1 MLENLLENAKKKFL
15 LHTIN
20 SLTNLSNDE
29 MLRVINIGE
38 KLLVRNPDVKK
49 RTEGIKTLIENDA
62 PMAQL
67 LRNTFEMFSPNAKKK
82 FIENFL
88 INATIIGNQKRHGIE
103 EKLGFGF
110 PWFFVISP
118 TAKCNL
124 SCIGCYAGG
133 YQQNEGL
140 SFEEVDRIFTEAK
153 HLGIYFITVS
163 GGEPF
168 IWPKIYDLFEKHN
181 DMYFQ
186 VYTNGTML
194 NKKNAKRLA
203 ELGNVAPGISIEGSR
218 EETDNRRGAGIY
230 DKVMEAMDNLTEA
243 GVLHGFSVTM
253 TKLNADT
260 LTSDEFYDQMIA
272 KKCFF
277 GWLFQYV
284 PIGRKPDVS
293 LMATPEQ
300 RNKLRLKVQEIRNKK
315 PIFLGDFWNDGEY
328 VGGCLA
334 GARPGGYFHINC
346 DGDVEPCVFLQFS
359 VDNIKGKHL
368 LDVTQS
374 PFFKAIRNAQPYTK
388 NSNLL
393 RPCALI
399 DNPEVLRKLV
409 NEYNAKPSYNS
420 SYDVISKPEVT
431 SFLDQYSEEHRKIT
445 DPVWE
450 KEMKGKYKHW
460 KEYWPDL
467 SEKKK

>member
-1 MLENLLENAKKKFL
+1 MFDNAKKMLIRKAIISASEMSDEGLVRIINRGERFFVRDS
-15 LHTIN
+15 TIKKQVESVKKAIMEN
-20 SLTNLSNDE
+20 TPTVQMARNAMRMLSPKAK
-29 MLRVINIGE
+29 E
-38 KLLVRNPDVKK
+38 KLVDNL
-49 RTEGIKTLIENDA
+49 
-62 PMAQL
+62 
-67 LRNTFEMFSPNAKKK
+67 
-82 FIENFL
+82 L
-88 INATIIGNQKRHGIE
+88 INAAILGIQKRHTLE
-103 EKLGFGF
+103 EKLGFGL

-140 SFEEVDRIFTEAK
+140 PFSEVDRIFTEAK
-153 HLGIYFITVS
+153 QLGIYFITVS

-168 IWPKIYDLFEKHN
+168 IWPKIYDLFKKHD

-272 KKCFF
+272 KKCSF

-346 DGDVEPCVFLQFS
+346 EGDVEPCVFLQFS
-359 VDNIKGKHL
+359 VDNIRNKHL
-368 LDVTQS
+368 LDVMES
-374 PFFKAIRNAQPYTK
+374 PFFKALRHEQPY
-388 NSNLL
+388 NENGNLL
-393 RPCALI
+393 MPCALI
-399 DNPEVLRKLV
+399 DNPEILRKIV
-409 NEYNAKPSYNS
+409 KKYNAKPSYNS
-420 SYDVISKPEVT
+420 SLEAVTDKEVT
-431 SFLDQYSEEHRKIT
+431 AFLDRYSRDFKNIT

-450 KEMKGKYKHW
+450 EMKGRHKHW
-460 KEYWPDL
+460 KEYWGKL
-467 SEKKK
+467 TGEEEKKE